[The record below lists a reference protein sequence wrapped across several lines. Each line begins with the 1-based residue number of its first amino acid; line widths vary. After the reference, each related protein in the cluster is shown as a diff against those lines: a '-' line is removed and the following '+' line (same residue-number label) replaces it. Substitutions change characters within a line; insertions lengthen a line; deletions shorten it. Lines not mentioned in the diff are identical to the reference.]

1 MAFIDYGC
9 YIWKNGE
16 LLLPRD
22 QYNKAEEYLDSL
34 KEKEYSVEALDKDA
48 RLIDGHG
55 AVFGKNFVLSA
66 LKDDCCFITLI
77 DHQNKK
83 LIPNRLDGLLN
94 QDCGIIWLKYRDKK
108 EYTIE
113 YKNEDIHIIMTT
125 ETPGIKNYDGRL
137 CKYIITDKE
146 TNDEYII
153 IIGAQYGT
161 NASSLEDIDGAYT
174 HPDGEPVECDVL
186 REQKLYDDFFA
197 VFKTLNNKYER
208 EEFLWKSWE
217 WPSPYFSA
225 SRYLEISNYSF
236 GRIRNRQKALK
247 LQGHIRPFMK
257 YDCVPIKFK
266 YRGRLR

>member
-9 YIWKNGE
+9 YIWKNDE

-22 QYNKAEEYLDSL
+22 QYDKAKEYINSL
-34 KEKEYSVEALDKDA
+34 KEKGYSVEALNKDA

-94 QDCGIIWLKYRDKK
+94 RDCGIIWLKYRDKK

-113 YKNEDIHIIMTT
+113 YDNEDIHLIMKT

-137 CKYIITDKE
+137 CKYIIIDKE

-153 IIGAQYGT
+153 IIGAEYGT

-174 HPDGEPVECDVL
+174 YPNGEPVECEVL
-186 REQKLYDDFFA
+186 QK
-197 VFKTLNNKYER
+197 
-208 EEFLWKSWE
+208 KS
-217 WPSPYFSA
+217 F
-225 SRYLEISNYSF
+225 IMTF
-236 GRIRNRQKALK
+236 
-247 LQGHIRPFMK
+247 
-257 YDCVPIKFK
+257 
-266 YRGRLR
+266 